1 MASIREA
8 FAEQSCRTGPK
19 ARPLFCGLAN
29 SSCHPHLFQSLLYFS
44 ISITYHQTFTVDL
57 TAKQAIYPNKGVI
70 HRRTSSRIQR
80 LAFEVMTNDI
90 FGLWLAENKAISS
103 TNITV
108 TIIGIMISGGGLM
121 YQFHWPSSYQ
131 SYSEKG
137 QSSFIVSTR

>member
-90 FGLWLAENKAISS
+90 FGL
-103 TNITV
+103 
-108 TIIGIMISGGGLM
+108 
-121 YQFHWPSSYQ
+121 
-131 SYSEKG
+131 
-137 QSSFIVSTR
+137 